1 MRSCRWKCN
10 GVAEGRES
18 DTLFGM
24 RRSFAAI
31 SLLLLAAC
39 DPPPPA
45 ATLSEIPAAFAGR
58 WDLSLGDCKG
68 GGGREEIRVSATEVV
83 LPDSRL
89 DVKGVAPDGDMALRA
104 DGHFKSS
111 IAEWDG
117 SVRLE
122 LAEGGSVL
130 NAVTG
135 STVKPRV
142 KCP

>member
-1 MRSCRWKCN
+1 MMLRP
-10 GVAEGRES
+10 
-18 DTLFGM
+18 
-24 RRSFAAI
+24 AI
-31 SLLLLAAC
+31 FLLVLGCAAC

-58 WDLSLGDCKG
+58 WALILSDCESG
-68 GGGREEIRVSATEVV
+68 GGPEAIRISATEVV

-89 DVKGVAPDGDMALRA
+89 DVTGVAPDGEMALRA

>member
-1 MRSCRWKCN
+1 MMLRP
-10 GVAEGRES
+10 
-18 DTLFGM
+18 
-24 RRSFAAI
+24 I
-31 SLLLLAAC
+31 LLTSMLALAAC

-45 ATLSEIPAAFAGR
+45 ATLTEIPAAFAGQ
-58 WDLSLGDCKG
+58 WELSAGDCEAG
-68 GGGREEIRVSATEVV
+68 GGSEGIRVSATEVV

-89 DVKGVAPDGDMALRA
+89 DVQGVAPDGDMALRA

-122 LAEGGSVL
+122 LAERGAIL